1 MKTGLD
7 QGQYRPTTII
17 IYIYNLYIIY
27 RPI

>member
-17 IYIYNLYIIY
+17 IYNLYIIY